1 MKLAHCFP
9 FERKVNRA
17 SISLSIISLSPIGL
31 DKNIRAEGK
40 MVLKGT
46 GVFENPD
53 KGSIRGFKLV
63 LVILVLPHPLP
74 A

>member
-17 SISLSIISLSPIGL
+17 SLSLSIISLSPIGL

-46 GVFENPD
+46 GVFENPV

-63 LVILVLPHPLP
+63 LVILVLPYPLP